1 MISRQSQKGFTLI
14 ELMIVVAIIGI
25 LAAIAIPAYQ
35 NYVSKSQRNACLSEV
50 KNYSDQVFILLNDY
64 DSGSVPV
71 APNINAC
78 QSITDANGWTAAT
91 QQKIVAI
98 AKSPSDARI
107 ECNIPNGTT
116 TCMVLP

>member
-1 MISRQSQKGFTLI
+1 MISKQSQRGFTLI
-14 ELMIVVAIIGI
+14 ELMIVVVIIGI

-35 NYVSKSQRNACLSEV
+35 YYVSKSQRNACLSEV

-64 DSGSVPV
+64 DDSSVPL
-71 APNINAC
+71 APNVNAC
-78 QSITDANGWTAAT
+78 QSITNASGWTSAT

-107 ECNIPNGTT
+107 ECDIPNETT